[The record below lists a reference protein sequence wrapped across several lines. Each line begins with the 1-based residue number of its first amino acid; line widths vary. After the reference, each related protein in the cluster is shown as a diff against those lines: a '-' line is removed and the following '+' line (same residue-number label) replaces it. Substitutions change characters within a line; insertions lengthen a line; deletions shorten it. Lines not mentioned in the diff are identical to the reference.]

1 MLEQLERSRP
11 PCWMPASCAFALS
24 SPLSGQRSRPPMLD
38 ACYQIPWAC
47 DPSKNSAPAVG
58 GAWQLGGSCGMTVCA
73 SCGHRWGRAPGM
85 SFRRPRPL
93 AFADTMPF
101 ADMHEEELDWGA
113 DEEPGYELNCE
124 RARGRV
130 VDLHRGWEWPL
141 QAHEPPACGQ
151 EALTF
156 AIFSAHLSSQN
167 RCRRG
172 RREPPQS
179 TRRVAAGRS
188 RQAIVLHRFQR
199 AHSAFTAQ
207 KHPAGYIPDGACGRR

>member
-1 MLEQLERSRP
+1 
-11 PCWMPASCAFALS
+11 
-24 SPLSGQRSRPPMLD
+24 
-38 ACYQIPWAC
+38 
-47 DPSKNSAPAVG
+47 
-58 GAWQLGGSCGMTVCA
+58 MTVCA

-93 AFADTMPF
+93 AIADTMPF
-101 ADMHEEELDWGA
+101 GAPWADMHEQELDWGA

-188 RQAIVLHRFQR
+188 RQACPQGCGMPLPLSVVPKSRRCLIASVSPSPCRKCPRTRLCILSQ
-199 AHSAFTAQ
+199 HSGSQST
-207 KHPAGYIPDGACGRR
+207 

>member
-1 MLEQLERSRP
+1 
-11 PCWMPASCAFALS
+11 
-24 SPLSGQRSRPPMLD
+24 
-38 ACYQIPWAC
+38 
-47 DPSKNSAPAVG
+47 
-58 GAWQLGGSCGMTVCA
+58 MTVCA
-73 SCGHRWGRAPGM
+73 SCGCTDIKV
-85 SFRRPRPL
+85 SERPRPL

-172 RREPPQS
+172 MREPPQS

-188 RQAIVLHRFQR
+188 RQACPQGCGMPLRSGTGRQCIFNSGRRVHCVERGDWQCVLPHQSR
-199 AHSAFTAQ
+199 HT
-207 KHPAGYIPDGACGRR
+207 PACGGGGIYLASACVHG

>member
-1 MLEQLERSRP
+1 
-11 PCWMPASCAFALS
+11 
-24 SPLSGQRSRPPMLD
+24 
-38 ACYQIPWAC
+38 
-47 DPSKNSAPAVG
+47 
-58 GAWQLGGSCGMTVCA
+58 MTVCA

-101 ADMHEEELDWGA
+101 GAPWADMHEEELDWGA

-130 VDLHRGWEWPL
+130 VDLHRGWEWR
-141 QAHEPPACGQ
+141 AHEPPACGQ

-156 AIFSAHLSSQN
+156 AIFSAPLSSQN
-167 RCRRG
+167 RCRRR

-188 RQAIVLHRFQR
+188 RQACPQGCGMPLPLSVVPKSRRCLIASVSPSPCRKCPRTRLCILSQ
-199 AHSAFTAQ
+199 HSGSQST
-207 KHPAGYIPDGACGRR
+207 